1 MDKYVLSIASVH
13 NLCISIGLSPKDA
26 LIRVEESRI
35 GRIRFNQSGY
45 VMKTEH
51 YPDAAATRKNY
62 DKETLNEHLLEES
75 FDAFKQTALELQAYY
90 HEIKEKVDEL
100 NGELLRKNEELQL
113 NLLEKEQRQN
123 FIVNILASSAVGC
136 LVTDSHGV
144 VNFVNQ
150 RGLQLIG
157 KPLEK
162 LHGVG
167 LNEVFQHAVL
177 PQTLVREDLRVY
189 DHAREQ
195 ELEFR
200 HPNGSKK
207 RLLLTI
213 SSMRSEADEILG
225 IIINAQDISD
235 IKKLEAEAERK
246 NRLTGMGEMG
256 ATIAHKIRNPLGSI
270 ELFSALLKKDL
281 DPEAPQQQLIEH
293 IASATQSMN
302 HIISNILEYTKPCR
316 LAKEKPIEVHELL
329 RETLE
334 ASRHEISERQVH
346 MITDLEATATEI
358 KGDRELLKQVFH
370 NLISN
375 AFHAILDN
383 PTHEP
388 GKIFISTRNFL
399 TRNETILKRFHSA
412 RERNRGIQYDCLCLI
427 EICIQDTGMGMP
439 PEVGQKIF
447 SPFFTTK
454 ENGIGLGL
462 ATVHNIVDSHGAV
475 LDVESEVDQG
485 TRMTLLFPVLE

>member
-1 MDKYVLSIASVH
+1 MENCCV
-13 NLCISIGLSPKDA
+13 
-26 LIRVEESRI
+26 
-35 GRIRFNQSGY
+35 
-45 VMKTEH
+45 
-51 YPDAAATRKNY
+51 
-62 DKETLNEHLLEES
+62 
-75 FDAFKQTALELQAYY
+75 
-90 HEIKEKVDEL
+90 
-100 NGELLRKNEELQL
+100 KNEELQL

-235 IKKLEAEAERK
+235 IKKIGSGSRAK
-246 NRLTGMGEMG
+246 
-256 ATIAHKIRNPLGSI
+256 KPFDRNG
-270 ELFSALLKKDL
+270 
-281 DPEAPQQQLIEH
+281 
-293 IASATQSMN
+293 
-302 HIISNILEYTKPCR
+302 
-316 LAKEKPIEVHELL
+316 
-329 RETLE
+329 
-334 ASRHEISERQVH
+334 
-346 MITDLEATATEI
+346 
-358 KGDRELLKQVFH
+358 
-370 NLISN
+370 
-375 AFHAILDN
+375 
-383 PTHEP
+383 
-388 GKIFISTRNFL
+388 RNGGYH
-399 TRNETILKRFHSA
+399 R
-412 RERNRGIQYDCLCLI
+412 
-427 EICIQDTGMGMP
+427 P
-439 PEVGQKIF
+439 
-447 SPFFTTK
+447 
-454 ENGIGLGL
+454 
-462 ATVHNIVDSHGAV
+462 
-475 LDVESEVDQG
+475 
-485 TRMTLLFPVLE
+485 

>member
-1 MDKYVLSIASVH
+1 
-13 NLCISIGLSPKDA
+13 
-26 LIRVEESRI
+26 
-35 GRIRFNQSGY
+35 
-45 VMKTEH
+45 MKTEH
-51 YPDAAATRKNY
+51 YPNAPAVCKNHEEDA
-62 DKETLNEHLLEES
+62 LNEELLEGS
-75 FDAFKQTALELQAYY
+75 FDAFKQTARELQAYY

-113 NLLEKEQRQN
+113 NLLEKVQKQN
-123 FIVNILASSAVGC
+123 FIANILASSAVGC
-136 LVTDSHGV
+136 LVTDSKGV

-150 RGLQLIG
+150 MGLRLIG

-167 LNEVFQHAVL
+167 LNEVFQHPVL

-189 DHAREQ
+189 DNAKEQ

-200 HPNGSKK
+200 HPDGSKR

-213 SSMRSEADEILG
+213 SSMRNEADQILG

-235 IKKLEAEAERK
+235 IKKMEAEAERK

-302 HIISNILEYTKPCR
+302 HIITDILEYTKPCR
-316 LAKEKPIEVHELL
+316 VAKEKPIEIHALL

-334 ASRHEISERQVH
+334 SSRDEISDRQVH
-346 MITDLEATATEI
+346 VITDLQAIATEI

-375 AFHAILDN
+375 AFQAVLDN

-388 GKIFISTRNFL
+388 GKISISTRNFL
-399 TRNETILKRFHSA
+399 THNETILKRFYSA
-412 RERNRGIQYDCLCLI
+412 QERNRGNHDDCLRLI

-439 PEVGQKIF
+439 PEIGQKIF

-462 ATVHNIVDSHGAV
+462 ATVHNIVESHSAV
-475 LDVESEVDQG
+475 LDMESEVDQG
-485 TRMTLLFPVLE
+485 TQMTLLFPVLE